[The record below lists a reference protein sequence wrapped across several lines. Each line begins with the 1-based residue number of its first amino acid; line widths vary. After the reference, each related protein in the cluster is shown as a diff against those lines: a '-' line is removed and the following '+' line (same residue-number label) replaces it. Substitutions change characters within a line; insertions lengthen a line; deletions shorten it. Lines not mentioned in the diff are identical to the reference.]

1 MEDIPGRWPK
11 IRWAFIEVSAQWI
24 PYVLNDLSIRFRR
37 RGKELSPTVMA
48 DNRIFV
54 ACQVTDDLE
63 WVLKYSGDSQIVVG
77 TDCGHADTSAEI
89 EALRKL
95 RDDGKVTPE
104 AANKILDDNARALYG
119 L

>member
-1 MEDIPGRWPK
+1 
-11 IRWAFIEVSAQWI
+11 
-24 PYVLNDLSIRFRR
+24 
-37 RGKELSPTVMA
+37 
-48 DNRIFV
+48 
-54 ACQVTDDLE
+54 
-63 WVLKYSGDSQIVVG
+63 VLKYSGDSQIVVG
-77 TDCGHADTSAEI
+77 TDYGHADTSAEI